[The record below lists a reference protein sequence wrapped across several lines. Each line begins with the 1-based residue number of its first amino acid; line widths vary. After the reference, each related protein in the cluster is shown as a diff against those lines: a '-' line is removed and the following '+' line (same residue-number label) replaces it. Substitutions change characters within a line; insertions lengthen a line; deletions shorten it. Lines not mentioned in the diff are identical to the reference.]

1 MDPSIPP
8 RVLTIAGSDSGGGA
22 GIEADLKTFTT
33 LQVFGMAAITSVT
46 AQNTVGVFGVH
57 DLPPETVAQQIDVVA
72 QDIGVDAAKS
82 GMLSSAAI
90 IEAVADAITRNG
102 IKKYVLDPVM
112 ISETGHR
119 LLREDAVK
127 SLKQLLIPLSI
138 LITPNIAEAQ
148 ALTGIEVKDA
158 ESQKDAARAIAD
170 LGADTVLIKGGHM
183 TGPQS
188 TDLLYGGGYFVEF
201 SAPRIDTRNT
211 HGTGCTYAAAI
222 AAFLGHQQM
231 LPDAIRYAKQFVTEA
246 IRRGFALGRGA
257 GPLNHFWP
265 IQQEVRDMQAKG
277 EQ

>member
-1 MDPSIPP
+1 MAEPIPP

-33 LQVFGMAAITSVT
+33 LQVYGMAAVTSIT
-46 AQNTVGVFGVH
+46 AQNTMGVHGVH
-57 DLPPETVAQQIDVVA
+57 DIPAATVAQQIDVVA

-112 ISETGHR
+112 VSETGHR
-119 LLREDAVK
+119 LLREDAIQ

-138 LITPNIAEAQ
+138 IITPNIAEAQ
-148 ALTGIEVKDA
+148 ALTGIEIKDE

-183 TGPQS
+183 SGPQS

-222 AAFLGHQQM
+222 AAFLGHQQL
-231 LPDAIRYAKQFVTEA
+231 LPEAVRIAKQYVTEC
-246 IRRGFALGRGA
+246 IRRGFALGKGA

-265 IQQEVRDMQAKG
+265 MQQQVKDSQA
-277 EQ
+277 E

>member
-1 MDPSIPP
+1 MAESIPP
-8 RVLTIAGSDSGGGA
+8 RLLTIAGSDSGGGA

-33 LQVFGMAAITSVT
+33 LQVFGMAAVTSIT
-46 AQNTVGVFGVH
+46 AQNTMGVHGVH
-57 DLPPETVAQQIDVVA
+57 DIPAATVAQQIDVVA

-90 IEAVADAITRNG
+90 IEAVADAIQRNG

-119 LLREDAVK
+119 LLLEDAIQ

-148 ALTGIEVKDA
+148 ALTGIEVKDE
-158 ESQKDAARAIAD
+158 ESQKDACRAIAD

-183 TGPQS
+183 SGPQS

-222 AAFLGHQQM
+222 AAFLGHQQL
-231 LPDAIRYAKQFVTEA
+231 LPEAVRIAKQYVTEC
-246 IRRGFALGRGA
+246 IRRGFALGQGA

-265 IQQEVRDMQAKG
+265 MQQQVKDSQG
-277 EQ
+277 Q